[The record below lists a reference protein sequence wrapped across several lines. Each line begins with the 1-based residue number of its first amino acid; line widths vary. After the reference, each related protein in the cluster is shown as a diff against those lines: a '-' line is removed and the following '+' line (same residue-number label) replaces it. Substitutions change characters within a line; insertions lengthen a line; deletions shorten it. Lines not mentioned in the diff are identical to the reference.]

1 MSLPPSRVMLSLS
14 VLVLVVVLGLV
25 SSRATADEPKREVQ
39 SAEHF
44 SRTIEVK
51 QDLDYLLF
59 LPADYDPA
67 RAEGWPMILFRHG
80 AGERGNDLSRVKV
93 HGPPKQVQSNPDFP
107 FILVSPQCPEGE
119 TWDVSQ
125 LNGLLDDVI
134 AKHNVDE
141 TRVYL
146 TGLSM
151 GGFGT
156 WSLGIANP
164 ERFAAIAP
172 ICGGGQRLPVLVA
185 GSEKKQA
192 LKSLPVWAFHG
203 EKDSVVAVEES
214 KRMVD
219 ALKRLGNENVKLT
232 IYPDAGHDSWTQTY
246 DDPDFYPWLLQH
258 RH

>member
-1 MSLPPSRVMLSLS
+1 M
-14 VLVLVVVLGLV
+14 
-25 SSRATADEPKREVQ
+25 ADEPTRDVQ

-59 LPADYDPA
+59 LPADYDSA
-67 RAEGWPMILFRHG
+67 RAEGWPMILFLHG
-80 AGERGNDLSRVKV
+80 AGERGADLSRVKV
-93 HGPPKQVQSNPDFP
+93 HGPPKQVQSNPEFP
-107 FILVSPQCPEGE
+107 FVLVSPQCPEGK

-134 AKHNVDE
+134 AKHNIDK

-156 WSLGIANP
+156 WSMGIANP

-172 ICGGGQRLPVLVA
+172 ICGGGQRLSVLLA
-185 GSEKKQA
+185 GSEQKQA
-192 LKSLPVWAFHG
+192 LKTLPVWAFHG
-203 EKDSVVAVEES
+203 GMDSVVAVEES
-214 KRMVD
+214 QRMVD
-219 ALKRLGNENVKLT
+219 ALKRLGAENVKLT

-258 RH
+258 HR